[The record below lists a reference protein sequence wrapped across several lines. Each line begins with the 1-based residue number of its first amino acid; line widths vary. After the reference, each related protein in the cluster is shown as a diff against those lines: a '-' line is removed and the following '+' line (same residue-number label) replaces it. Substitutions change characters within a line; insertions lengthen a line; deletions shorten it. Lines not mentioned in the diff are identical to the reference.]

1 MYRIVVIEDDIYMR
15 EELVSLLRKAGYDAR
30 ALADFENIWPELCE
44 LKPNLIL
51 LDINLPGM
59 SGFEICKAARE
70 KQLGAI
76 LVLTARD
83 KLSDELHALGLGADD
98 YVTKPCPAGRLLARV
113 KNILRREN
121 DVKLLC
127 GPGFLMD
134 PNTFTL
140 YGREGGAIVLP
151 QNEGKILLT
160 LISES
165 PRLVAKSQ
173 LCQALWGTDTFIDEN
188 ALQVNLT
195 RLRKSLG
202 RLGLAGCL
210 ETVRGKGYRLKG

>member
-15 EELVSLLRKAGYDAR
+15 EELVSLLHKAGYDAC
-30 ALADFENIWPELCE
+30 ALADFENIWTELCE

-98 YVTKPCPAGRLLARV
+98 YVTKPCPAGRLLARS
-113 KNILRREN
+113 
-121 DVKLLC
+121 
-127 GPGFLMD
+127 
-134 PNTFTL
+134 
-140 YGREGGAIVLP
+140 
-151 QNEGKILLT
+151 KI
-160 LISES
+160 
-165 PRLVAKSQ
+165 
-173 LCQALWGTDTFIDEN
+173 F
-188 ALQVNLT
+188 
-195 RLRKSLG
+195 
-202 RLGLAGCL
+202 
-210 ETVRGKGYRLKG
+210 